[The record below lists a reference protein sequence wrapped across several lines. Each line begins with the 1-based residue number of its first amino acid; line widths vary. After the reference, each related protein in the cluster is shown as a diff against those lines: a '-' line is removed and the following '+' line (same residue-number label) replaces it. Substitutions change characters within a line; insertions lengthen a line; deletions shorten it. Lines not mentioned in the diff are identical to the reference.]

1 MGRPRWPR
9 GGAPSGALVH
19 PPDLHPEEPARHG
32 VGDVPGAF
40 PRLRVHR
47 PRRLRRRR
55 PRDHGAS
62 AGAGPPRR
70 GRRGARAVQH
80 AVASRRADRRVRDE
94 PARDPVRD
102 GGHVVDI
109 TSGRAGVGS
118 VRELIETCETAERI
132 ERRARRLLA
141 GARTR
146 LGWREL
152 DRAPSPR
159 RAHLLAPLDP
169 PEVWGAGI
177 TYRRS
182 MQYYEAHTDE
192 GGRTKGIYDH
202 VYESE
207 RPELFFKATAS
218 RTVGP
223 NGAIGIRRDSALTA
237 VEPELAVIVGGRGR
251 IVGYTVGN
259 DLSAWDIERANPLF
273 LPQSKILA
281 GCFAMGPVLAT
292 PQAVGH
298 PGSLALTCRI
308 LRDGRLRYEG
318 RVNTKEMKRPCAELV
333 EWLGR
338 SNPVPA
344 GTVLS
349 TGTGILV
356 PDEHALSAGDVVE
369 IELERVGTLRN
380 VVRRLPSPMDQV
392 ARCMRGDALIAQ

>member
-1 MGRPRWPR
+1 MKLCQFYLPGRGPR
-9 GGAPSGALVH
+9 V
-19 PPDLHPEEPARHG
+19 G
-32 VGDVPGAF
+32 VVDGD
-40 PRLRVHR
+40 
-47 PRRLRRRR
+47 
-55 PRDHGAS
+55 
-62 AGAGPPRR
+62 
-70 GRRGARAVQH
+70 
-80 AVASRRADRRVRDE
+80 
-94 PARDPVRD
+94 
-102 GGHVVDI
+102 HVVDV
-109 TSGRAGVGS
+109 TSGRAGAGS
-118 VRELIETCETAERI
+118 VRELIETCGSAERI
-132 ERRARRLLA
+132 EGHARRLLRS
-141 GARTR
+141 ARTR
-146 LGWREL
+146 IPWREL

-159 RAHLLAPLDP
+159 RAHLLAPLEP

-182 MQYYEAHTDE
+182 MQYYEAHSSE

-223 NGAIGIRRDSALTA
+223 NGAVGVRRDSVLTA
-237 VEPELAVIVGGRGR
+237 VEPELAVVVGSRGR

-273 LPQSKILA
+273 LPQSKIFA

-292 PQAVGH
+292 PQEVGDPH
-298 PGSLALTCRI
+298 SLALACRI
-308 LRDGRLRYEG
+308 LRAGRLLYEG
-318 RVNTKEMKRPCAELV
+318 RVNTKELKRQCAELV

-356 PDEHALSAGDVVE
+356 PDEHALRAGDVVE

-380 VVRRLPSPMDQV
+380 VVKRLS
-392 ARCMRGDALIAQ
+392 